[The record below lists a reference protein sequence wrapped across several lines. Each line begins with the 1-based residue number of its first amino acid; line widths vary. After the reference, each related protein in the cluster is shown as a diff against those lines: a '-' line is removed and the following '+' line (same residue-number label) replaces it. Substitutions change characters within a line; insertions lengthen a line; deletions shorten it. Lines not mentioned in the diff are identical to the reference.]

1 MDKMNNKESNNDFI
15 PDDVDIEIVYKELC
29 LNLEHQ
35 GYYGASEIARISEL
49 MTRLLIKGGIL

>member
-1 MDKMNNKESNNDFI
+1 MNNKESNNDFI